1 MQNTIIVTEEDRD
14 VLQRA
19 DIECAARMNLISFMI
34 KNDIG
39 ITNARFQEYQDD
51 YTQFFFAF
59 ENAKKD
65 MENKYLA
72 GKTYTSWSLDYN
84 TCQLTYEA

>member
-1 MQNTIIVTEEDRD
+1 MENIIIVTEIGRD
-14 VLQRA
+14 ILQRA
-19 DIECAARMNLISFMI
+19 DLECSARMNLISFLM

-51 YTQFFFAF
+51 YTKSFFVF

-72 GKTYTSWSLDYN
+72 GKIYTSWSLDYN
-84 TCQLTYEA
+84 TCKLTYEV